1 MIKDIVKNKLQPLS
15 PDTRKGF
22 VKIQSASLQYLQ
34 TALFNELCQHL
45 LILFAK

>member
-22 VKIQSASLQYLQ
+22 VKILSASVQYLQ